1 MQNLSWPDPECQKAF
16 AKSNVSVF
24 IQSVQ
29 YKTDHYYVSS

>member
-1 MQNLSWPDPECQKAF
+1 MDDIPKITLLNTNIKAF

-29 YKTDHYYVSS
+29 YKTDHY